1 MGDLLFL
8 AHRIPF
14 PPNKGDKIRSYHLL
28 RFLASR
34 YRVHVGAFV
43 DDPVDWKYASDLH
56 RLGVDELCLRPLPR
70 ALALARSL
78 TALVAGK
85 PLGLAYYKDRCMS
98 RWVQDIAA
106 RPSLEGVVVFSSVM
120 AQYITMLPRQVPAI
134 VDFVD
139 VDSEKWHAYSQTSSP
154 PLSWVYQREARTL
167 LAFERKI
174 AAQAKAATFV
184 SSVEAE
190 LFRRLAPEVAK
201 QVFAAPNGVD
211 TDFFSPDRHYP
222 SPYPPEQ
229 RVLVFTGAM
238 NYRPNI
244 DAVIWFTKTIFPKI
258 LAVVPAA
265 CFYIVGTQ
273 PAEAVRRLSAER
285 QVYVTGTVAD
295 MRPYLAH
302 ARAAVAP
309 LRIARGVQN
318 KLLEAMAMAR
328 PVIATPE
335 AAEGIVLP
343 PVCEN
348 LVSATPNQFAAK
360 TIAVLLQGKGK
371 EAGRKGREHVLQNYH
386 WDNHLERFSELL
398 THPSLAPII
407 SVAKEAT
414 GGEKNADEP
423 DRTAVPR

>member
-56 RLGVDELCLRPLPR
+56 RLGIDELCLRPLPR
-70 ALALARSL
+70 ALALARCL

-106 RPSLEGVVVFSSVM
+106 RHSLEGVVIFSSVM
-120 AQYITMLPRQVPAI
+120 AQYLTMLPRRVSAI

-167 LAFERKI
+167 LTFERKI
-174 AAQAKAATFV
+174 AAQAQAATFV
-184 SSVEAE
+184 SSAEAE
-190 LFRRLAPEVAK
+190 LFCRLAPEVAT
-201 QVFAAPNGVD
+201 QVLAAPNGVD
-211 TDFFSPDRHYP
+211 TDFFSPDQHYS
-222 SPYPPEQ
+222 SPYRPEQ
-229 RVLVFTGAM
+229 QVLVFTGAM
-238 NYRPNI
+238 NYRPNV
-244 DAVIWFTKTIFPKI
+244 DAVIWFAEAIFPKI
-258 LAVVPAA
+258 LAVIPAA

-273 PAEAVRRLSAER
+273 PTEAVRRLSAGR

-309 LRIARGVQN
+309 LRIARGIQN
-318 KLLEAMAMAR
+318 KMLEAMAMAR
-328 PVIATPE
+328 PVLATPE
-335 AAEGIVLP
+335 AAEGIDLP
-343 PVCEN
+343 PACEN
-348 LVSATPNQFAAK
+348 LVSATPDQFAAK
-360 TIAVLLQGKGK
+360 TIAVLLQGKGE

-386 WDNHLERFSELL
+386 WDNHLERFSALL
-398 THPSLAPII
+398 RTPFPRPLIGAE
-407 SVAKEAT
+407 KEAI
-414 GGEKNADEP
+414 GGKENADEP
-423 DRTAVPR
+423 C